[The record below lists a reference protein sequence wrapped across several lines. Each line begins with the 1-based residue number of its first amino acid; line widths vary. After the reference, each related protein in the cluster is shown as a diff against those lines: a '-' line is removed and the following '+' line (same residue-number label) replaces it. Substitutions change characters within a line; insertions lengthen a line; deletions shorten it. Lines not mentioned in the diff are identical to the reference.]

1 MPEDECLGDAVECN
15 TVSVT
20 EMIKRLYI
28 DLKFTYLMGLI
39 FVILILVKLTCKRK
53 IGLLIGL
60 VTVSATF
67 ETLALITLVFQIFLI
82 ADEEAHMTK
91 EEKIIFQVAPLSFF
105 GVILLLNTCV
115 TRKYLCA
122 IRKELDAKEQES
134 NTYEIW
140 RGQTCSLSR
149 MTCLAA
155 SVLLSFHN
163 TAWLNISGQLPL
175 VVKRRLFMNGFTAS
189 YARASKVSNTIPR
202 ILIHLYAVYFG
213 VFESLKRLES

>member
-91 EEKIIFQVAPLSFF
+91 EEKIIFQMAPLSLF
-105 GVILLLNTCV
+105 GAIMLLNTCV

-122 IRKELDAKEQES
+122 IRKELDAKEQ
-134 NTYEIW
+134 
-140 RGQTCSLSR
+140 
-149 MTCLAA
+149 
-155 SVLLSFHN
+155 
-163 TAWLNISGQLPL
+163 
-175 VVKRRLFMNGFTAS
+175 
-189 YARASKVSNTIPR
+189 
-202 ILIHLYAVYFG
+202 
-213 VFESLKRLES
+213 